1 LSFSPYAS
9 VLILLAGFVTICCG
23 DGLAG
28 RGCTAILFA
37 AESLAVYLNEE
48 MAAGNPAGTQHP
60 GDTEELDAVAKWSV
74 FFCSGSIVL
83 MHTQLSIL
91 MGNDVSDVGPIIAS
105 FLQGDWIVLLI
116 Y

>member
-1 LSFSPYAS
+1 
-9 VLILLAGFVTICCG
+9 
-23 DGLAG
+23 
-28 RGCTAILFA
+28 
-37 AESLAVYLNEE
+37 
-48 MAAGNPAGTQHP
+48 
-60 GDTEELDAVAKWSV
+60 
-74 FFCSGSIVL
+74 